1 MLKETLIAYSKC
13 DHSVG
18 LVNSVNADREV
29 IRELLL

>member
-18 LVNSVNADREV
+18 LVNSVHADREV
-29 IRELLL
+29 IRGLLL